1 MTNAVV
7 TVKMMPT
14 SPDVDLEAV
23 KEKALDEIKAFAGE
37 GDTKSEIQPVAF
49 GLNSLS
55 IIFIMDESLGSPDVL
70 AEKVEEIE
78 GVNSA
83 EITDVRRAV
92 G

>member
-1 MTNAVV
+1 MTNAIV
-7 TVKMMPT
+7 TVKIMPV

-23 KEKALDEIKAFAGE
+23 KEKALEEIKTFAGE

-49 GLNSLS
+49 GLNALS

-70 AEKVEEIE
+70 AEKVEAMD

>member
-1 MTNAVV
+1 MANAIV
-7 TVKMMPT
+7 TVKIMPT
-14 SPDVDLEAV
+14 SPEVDLEAV
-23 KEKALDEIKAFAGE
+23 EKKVLEEIKAFAGE

-83 EITDVRRAV
+83 EIVDVRRAV